1 MTTFTQSQAD
11 EVSTLLTYL
20 WQECEEY
27 SYITENYETY
37 EEALAAYQSGECG
50 IAQSVLSLNES
61 LFGVSAAT
69 LIKELY

>member
-1 MTTFTQSQAD
+1 MTTFTQSHAD

-27 SYITENYETY
+27 SYIKENYETY
-37 EEALAAYQSGECG
+37 EEALAAYQNGECG